1 MENINKEDNT
11 WQANYYFRMKSIAT
25 KRLKEFETMGVKQ
38 NHTDRKVKKYTLK
51 DYIEFLGQREAAE
64 KFGCSEASC
73 KSWRYGYRQ
82 PTINQAKQIIKAT
95 DGRLDYESIYGPISE
110 ILVTEA

>member
-25 KRLKEFETMGVKQ
+25 KRLKEFETMGVKP

>member
-11 WQANYYFRMKSIAT
+11 WQANYYFRIKTLAA
-25 KRLKEFETMGVKQ
+25 KKLKEFETMGIKP
-38 NHTDRKVKKYTLK
+38 NHTDRKVKKYSLK
-51 DYIEFLGQREAAE
+51 DYIEFLGQKEAAE

>member
-25 KRLKEFETMGVKQ
+25 KRLKEFETMGVKP

-110 ILVTEA
+110 ILITEA

>member
-11 WQANYYFRMKSIAT
+11 WQANYYFRIKTLAT
-25 KRLKEFETMGVKQ
+25 KKLKEFETMGIKP
-38 NHTDRKVKKYTLK
+38 NHTDRKVKKYSLK
-51 DYIEFLGQREAAE
+51 DYIEFLGQKEAAE

>member
-25 KRLKEFETMGVKQ
+25 KRLKEFETMGVKP
-38 NHTDRKVKKYTLK
+38 NPTDRKVKKYTLK

>member
-1 MENINKEDNT
+1 MSAGDSEEEGEDLEEH
-11 WQANYYFRMKSIAT
+11 W
-25 KRLKEFETMGVKQ
+25 L
-38 NHTDRKVKKYTLK
+38 D
-51 DYIEFLGQREAAE
+51 DYVAQPELDQYDADVLDDEEYESMTREQREAAE

-73 KSWRYGYRQ
+73 KAWRYGYRQ

-95 DGRLDYESIYGPISE
+95 DGRLDFESIYGPVSE